1 MYLSQRRKY
10 KTYKMREREG
20 EVLLQ
25 NVLVSHCKM
34 HLSQIT
40 TCICLRK
47 QNVFVSNKKND
58 KRREGGRGGII
69 KCICLKLQNIF
80 VPDCK
85 MFLSQ
90 IAKWIFPDCK
100 MYLLQMAN
108 YICLKEEKIRMIKGE
123 REGGSGCQPQ

>member
-1 MYLSQRRKY
+1 MYFFQIAKY
-10 KTYKMREREG
+10 
-20 EVLLQ
+20 
-25 NVLVSHCKM
+25 
-34 HLSQIT
+34 
-40 TCICLRK
+40 ICLRL
-47 QNVFVSNKKND
+47 QNIFVSDGKMYLLFNKKEND
-58 KRREGGRGGII
+58 RRREGGRGGIV

-85 MFLSQ
+85 ICLSQ
-90 IAKWIFPDCK
+90 IAKCIFPDCK